1 MNYMEEYMQRM
12 VFLMDFHIDTFQ
24 NKKMPICHITSG
36 YFEYKNL
43 NMCFVNDMVA
53 RIAEALYQG
62 YLPVVEVPGGEG
74 LENLWGAFFK
84 QPHEILEIDYDAYA
98 KDAEHV
104 YEIEPVWGPGYK
116 ANLIPRELMC
126 SRNLYR
132 ELVVLNERS
141 DAYISNEISN
151 IIGDKKLLGVL
162 VRGTDL
168 GREHPENHPRQPEWD
183 QLLTDITKELKTNAY
198 DGIYLASDEEKTE
211 QMLKK
216 ALPDIQ
222 IYTNKR
228 HYLSALFEDAKNK
241 KESTI
246 LTDVMEENQVDLYTY
261 GLEYLSSLY
270 LLSKCESL
278 IAGNTLGS
286 SAALFLNGNQYRFY
300 KLYDLGFYGENKDRA
315 LIFVKGALET
325 LDYFAEQMINAAK
338 CINRPCYVID
348 ISKPETYN
356 GMGLDTF
363 VSEHDCLAIMFN
375 QVGVMFEDTSGVNY
389 WDAKGIPVF
398 SMQVDHPRN
407 FADALTDPIQMLHVL
422 SIDRNHVK
430 FIRRFFPNVKR
441 NFFLPNGGAIAASVK
456 ENGYKKLKDRS
467 IDILIVGDCQ
477 QEVTTFPKIEAFDD
491 GGELFFGYCVQKMMT
506 DPSLT
511 TEEAIESFFL
521 EYGFDVPD
529 ETLREFYTS
538 VSIFIETY
546 VRREWKQKMIRALD
560 EVGISI
566 EIYGRNWSA
575 PDYSLSE
582 RIHIHERISSAE
594 CNEKIADA
602 KITLNCMPWYKRGSS
617 ERPFNTMLNGSLC
630 FIDPSE
636 YLLER
641 FEDGK
646 EISFFDIQ
654 KPEELAQKL
663 KYYLEHL
670 DEAQEIA
677 NRALDAV
684 MENDTWECRLNTIL
698 AMQDEVYGHAV

>member
-12 VFLMDFHIDTFQ
+12 VFLMDFHIDIFK
-24 NKKMPICHITSG
+24 NNKMPVCHITKG

-43 NMCFVNDMVA
+43 NMCFVNDMVS

-74 LENLWGAFFK
+74 LPNLWASFFK

-141 DAYISNEISN
+141 DAYISDEISE
-151 IIGDKKLLGVL
+151 IIGNKKLLGVL

-183 QLLTDITKELKTNAY
+183 QLLTDISKELKTNFY

-211 QMLKK
+211 VMLKEAIPNVK
-216 ALPDIQ
+216 

-228 HYLSALFEDAKNK
+228 HYLTSLFEDAKNK
-241 KESTI
+241 QESTI
-246 LTDVMEENQVDLYTY
+246 LTDVMEENKVDYY
-261 GLEYLSSLY
+261 SFGLEYLSSLY

-286 SAALFLNGNQYRFY
+286 SAALFLNGNQYKYY

-315 LIFVKGALET
+315 LIFVKGALEP
-325 LDYFAEQMINAAK
+325 LDYFTDQMIEAAEK
-338 CINRPCYVID
+338 MNRTYYVID

-356 GMGLDTF
+356 GPSLDAF
-363 VSEHDCLAIMFN
+363 VSEHACLAIMFN
-375 QVGVMFEDTSGVNY
+375 QVGIMFEDAPGVNY
-389 WDAKGIPVF
+389 WDAKEIPVF

-407 FADALTDPIQMLHVL
+407 FADAMLDPIQMLHVL

-430 FIRRFFPNVKR
+430 FIRRFFLKVNR
-441 NFFLPNGGAIAASVK
+441 DFFLPNGGAMSGSVK
-456 ENGYKKLKDRS
+456 ETGYKKLKDRS

-477 QEVTTFPKIEAFDD
+477 QEVTAFPRIDVFDD
-491 GGELFFGYCVQKMMT
+491 GGELFFRHSVQTMM
-506 DPSLT
+506 DNPSLT
-511 TEEAIESFFL
+511 TEEAMESFFK

-538 VSIFIETY
+538 VSIYVETY
-546 VRREWKQKMIRALD
+546 VRREWKQKMIRVLD
-560 EVGISI
+560 KAGLSI
-566 EIYGRNWSA
+566 EIYGQNWSA
-575 PDYSLSE
+575 PDYNLSE
-582 RIHIHERISSAE
+582 GIHIHERVSSAE
-594 CNEKIADA
+594 CNEKISNA
-602 KITLNCMPWYKRGSS
+602 KITLNCMPWYKRGTS

-630 FIDPSE
+630 FMDESE

-646 EISFFDIQ
+646 DICFFDIR
-654 KPEELAQKL
+654 KPEELAGKL

-670 DEAQEIA
+670 DEAQGIA
-677 NRALDAV
+677 DKAYDIV
-684 MENDTWECRLNTIL
+684 KENDTWECRLKTIL
-698 AMQDEVYGHAV
+698 AM